1 MRESERAAQVV
12 RFWRTIEMFSPQGV
26 PKPTFDSREESGKTV
41 LDLAADELAPWQPD
55 HPICAAPLREG
66 MTWQFTIYGGL
77 YEISAARAEMVR
89 VFGEDNKPDDA
100 RQGGQTAMFA
110 FTLDVEGCL
119 VENSATLSACAWAI
133 SRLRSPGPG
142 EPNWLDG
149 FEFDEREFVAG
160 LNKLVPP
167 KLQNSTNVSEQT
179 ATLHKVGKAV
189 AEHVKGAAVEAVT
202 AGAEATGVAV
212 TAAVGAGVGAVAGS
226 VVGGIAGTV
235 AGTFAE
241 KLLTPGT
248 GTKSDAEPG
257 ETAAGAPEPKIPRL
271 QMTAQ
276 TLHEFVAELGSALG
290 LRDALRVVGVR
301 VACVQVPI
309 RKSDEAGEQ
318 NFLNSYIASDLAEVE
333 KAVCG
338 AGIGN
343 GLTAYLT
350 DSRHVQVANRID
362 VRAGRHA
369 LISGVAPS
377 RIPGGRWPTSTAK
390 PLVVSQQFAVNQI
403 LDELGDST
411 GLFAVNGPPG
421 TGKTT
426 MLRDVLAAV
435 VVKRARRLAELD
447 DPSKAFT
454 EVLQRV
460 PLSKNYS
467 PAVRG
472 IRPELTG
479 FEVVVATAS
488 NDAAA
493 NVTAEIPSL
502 DAVRGAEDDAL
513 AIDYFTDLA
522 SHVLGG
528 KAWGMVAAVLGN
540 MKNRSAFASRF
551 WWGDEA
557 KKKERPAG
565 AGPSSAAQPAEPA
578 DDPENVG
585 MLAILKMVR
594 EQSDDIEDWGD
605 AVASFQ
611 DAESEVRQLA
621 THRQEVADAIAEA
634 FRCQAAVRAAEEHL
648 RNTHIR
654 WEQTQDSVRYAVGQF
669 DEASAAYS
677 KIDGDYQNHLDRK
690 PGFWISL
697 VRGFRKRRRWAGG
710 RRILEGLRSAA
721 KSKLDQLNHAVVQG
735 KAHLAAVLEER
746 HRHENALND
755 AKRALAAVE
764 ARIDVARD
772 RWPGRVPFGSDVE
785 DDEAFQLCAPWADQ
799 EFTAAR
805 NRLFL
810 AALSLHKAFLFNTE
824 RQVRGNL
831 AVIASAVRGK
841 VDMKPST
848 LLAAWQSLFIVV
860 PMISTTFASLPR
872 LFAGLGREALGW
884 LFIDEAGQATPQQ
897 AVGGLWRCR
906 RAVIVGDP
914 QQLEPIVTLPLS
926 AQQTLLRHHG
936 VHEQWTPDN
945 TSTQRIADRLA
956 RHGTAL
962 PEPDGE
968 SRIWVGAPL
977 RVHRRCDRPM
987 FDVSNTIAY
996 GGDLMVYGTN
1006 HSGDYPG
1013 TNAWIDVRSG
1023 QSRGNWVPAE
1033 GEALKDLLGQL
1044 AEHGVAPRDIR
1055 VVSPFRDVVR
1065 ESKEAVRR
1073 SREELPS
1080 FDWRF
1085 MSKNI
1090 GTVHT
1095 VQGQESDVIVL
1106 VLGSAPNRPGARAW
1120 AAEKPNLLNV
1130 AISRAKRRFYVIG
1143 NRDNWKDLRYFNVLA
1158 RNFPVEF

>member
-1 MRESERAAQVV
+1 
-12 RFWRTIEMFSPQGV
+12 MFSPQSV
-26 PKPTFDSREESGKTV
+26 PKLTFDSREDSGKMV
-41 LDLAADELAPWQPD
+41 LDLAADEVAPWQPD
-55 HPICAAPLREG
+55 HPVRAAPLRDG
-66 MTWQFTIYGGL
+66 MTWQFTVYGGL
-77 YEISAARAEMVR
+77 YEIAAARTEMVR
-89 VFGEDNKPDDA
+89 VFGEDSKPDDA
-100 RQGGQTAMFA
+100 RKDGQTAMFA

-133 SRLRSPGPG
+133 SRLKSPGPR
-142 EPNWLDG
+142 ESTWLDG
-149 FEFDEREFVAG
+149 FELHEREFVAG

-167 KLQNSTNVSEQT
+167 KAQDLANAGQQN
-179 ATLHKVGKAV
+179 ATQKRVGKAV
-189 AEHVKGAAVEAVT
+189 GEHVKGAAVEAVT
-202 AGAEATGVAV
+202 AGAKATGVAV
-212 TAAVGAGVGAVAGS
+212 TAAVGAGVGSVAGP

-241 KLLTPGT
+241 KLLTPGAKNES
-248 GTKSDAEPG
+248 GPD
-257 ETAAGAPEPKIPRL
+257 ETAAAEPPQARIPRL
-271 QMTAQ
+271 RMTAR
-276 TLHEFVAELGSALG
+276 TLHEFTEELGSELG
-290 LRDALRVVGVR
+290 IRDVLHAVGVR
-301 VACVQVPI
+301 VACIQVPV
-309 RKSDEAGEQ
+309 RNSDQAGEQ
-318 NFLNSYIASDLAEVE
+318 NFLNSFIASDLAQVE
-333 KAVCG
+333 KAVRG
-338 AGIGN
+338 ADIGD
-343 GLTAYLT
+343 GLAAYLT
-350 DSRHVQVANRID
+350 DSRHIQTAHRVD
-362 VRAGRHA
+362 VRAGRHT
-369 LISGVAPS
+369 LISGVVPR

-403 LDELGDST
+403 FDELGESA

-426 MLRDVLAAV
+426 MLRDVLAGLV
-435 VVKRARRLAELD
+435 VERARRLVDLD

-454 EVLQRV
+454 EVLQRI
-460 PLSKNYS
+460 PLSKTYS
-467 PAVRG
+467 PAVWG

-557 KKKERPAG
+557 GKKKEQPVG
-565 AGPSSAAQPAEPA
+565 LGPSSAARPEEPLE
-578 DDPENVG
+578 DPENVG
-585 MLAILKMVR
+585 MLAILKQVR
-594 EQSDDIEDWGD
+594 EQPDDIEDWGD

-611 DAESEVRQLA
+611 EAEAEVRRL
-621 THRQEVADAIAEA
+621 TVDRQDAADAITEA
-634 FRCQAAVRAAEEHL
+634 FRCQTAIHAAERQVRDAHVRCEQL
-648 RNTHIR
+648 R
-654 WEQTQDSVRYAVGQF
+654 ESVGHSVVRF
-669 DEASAAYS
+669 DESKAAYDS
-677 KIDGDYQNHLDRK
+677 IDVEYQNHPNHK

-697 VRGFRKRRRWAGG
+697 STGFRAGRRWAN
-710 RRILEGLRSAA
+710 RHRELEDQRSAA
-721 KSKLDQLNHAVVQG
+721 KSSLDQLSQAVSES
-735 KAHLAAVLEER
+735 KAHLATVLQER
-746 HRHENALND
+746 QRYENALND
-755 AKRALAAVE
+755 AKHALAIVE
-764 ARIDVARD
+764 TRINIARE
-772 RWPGRVPFGSDVE
+772 RWPGRVPFGSDVA

-824 RQVRGNL
+824 PQVRGNL
-831 AVIASAVRGK
+831 AVITAAVRGK
-841 VDMKPST
+841 VNMKPST
-848 LLAAWQSLFIVV
+848 LVAAWQSLFLVV

-872 LFAGLGREALGW
+872 LFAGLSREALGW

-914 QQLEPIVTLPLS
+914 QQLEPIVTLPLP

-936 VHEQWTPDN
+936 VHDQWTPDN

-987 FDVSNTIAY
+987 FDISNTIAY

-1013 TNAWIDVRSG
+1013 ANAWIDVRSG

-1033 GEALKDLLGQL
+1033 GDALKDLLGKL
-1044 AEHGVAPRDIR
+1044 AGEGVLPRDIR
-1055 VVSPFRDVVR
+1055 VISPFRDVVR
-1065 ESKEAVRR
+1065 GSKEIVRR
-1073 SREELPS
+1073 NRKVLLPS
-1080 FDWRF
+1080 FDRHF
-1085 MSKNI
+1085 VDKNV

-1106 VLGSAPNRPGARAW
+1106 VLGSAPERPRARAW

-1130 AISRAKRRFYVIG
+1130 AASRAKRRLYVIG

-1158 RNFPVEF
+1158 KTLPVELELNG